1 MQVKV
6 LFVECHHNLIMVLI
20 IYELSLE
27 IQYAF
32 GDHIPI
38 DVIIILLMGMLLCV
52 YMIQIADVIARK
64 VRAAIQ
70 NEGWRG

>member
-6 LFVECHHNLIMVLI
+6 LFIECHHNLIMILI
-20 IYELSLE
+20 IDELSLK

-70 NEGWRG
+70 NQGLRG

>member
-1 MQVKV
+1 V
-6 LFVECHHNLIMVLI
+6 LFIECHYNLIMILI
-20 IYELSLE
+20 IDKLSLE

-32 GDHIPI
+32 GDDVPI
-38 DVIIILLMGMLLCV
+38 NVIIIVLMGMLLCV

-70 NEGWRG
+70 DEGLRG